1 MSHQVL
7 ARKWRP
13 GTFSEMV
20 GQQHVLQA
28 LVNALE
34 TGRLHHAYLFTG
46 TRGVGKTTVAR
57 ILAKCLNCDT
67 GVTSTPCGECGA
79 CLEIAEGR
87 SVDLIE
93 VDAASKTKV
102 EDTRELLE
110 NVQYTPTRARYKIYL
125 IDEVHML
132 SNHSFNALLKTLE
145 EPPPHAMFLLATT
158 DPQKLPATVLSR
170 CLQFNLK
177 NMQPEQIVAHLTH
190 ILSAESVDADAE
202 ALSLIARAA
211 EGSMRDALSLSDQ
224 AIAFGEGRLAGAE
237 VREMLG
243 TVDRGQVLEIVAAI
257 LEDDPATVLSL
268 VAHIAEHAPDFV
280 STLDELASIL
290 HQMTI
295 AQTVPDALDTSWP
308 DQARIVELAARA
320 TIDDTQLFWQMAT
333 SGRRDVYLASSA
345 RAGLEMVLLRMIAFR
360 PAVVIQPQAVAGD
373 PPVKK
378 PEPPA
383 TPVVREGGS
392 EGAQPAATIAP
403 RNDQT
408 VPTDQ
413 TVPSSPHRASV
424 AATDETAVEMPES
437 TPHSTSH
444 TTSHTTSHSKDNPPA
459 TGAGDPVSIDHSE
472 DVAAPSAS
480 ESDERGAEGD
490 RTLTALPGHQ
500 DPPVQGQ
507 SDTRQS
513 EPAGHTEA
521 ALVVAE
527 APINHSAD
535 APVLGEEH
543 VTLTSLSPDRW
554 PLVFDALTFAGIL
567 HNIALNLELLEL
579 SAPTLRFA
587 IAQADASL
595 FNDRHPEQLSQALSQ
610 QIGQTVNATI
620 EKVAQTSRTPAG
632 HRAAVAAQQLAEAE
646 QAISNDDAL
655 QQLIRAFDGEI
666 IPGSIRPNTADA
678 GFDGQAAA
686 SEDLA

>member
-67 GVTSTPCGECGA
+67 GVTSPPCGECGA

-110 NVQYTPTRARYKIYL
+110 NVQYMPTRARYKIYL

-177 NMQPEQIVAHLTH
+177 NMRPEQIVEHLTH

-211 EGSMRDALSLSDQ
+211 EGSRRDALSLSDQ
-224 AIAFGEGRLAGAE
+224 AIAYGAGRLAGAE

-243 TVDRGQVLEIVAAI
+243 SVDRGQVLEIVAAI

-295 AQTVPDALDTSWP
+295 AQPVPAALDTSWP
-308 DQARIVELAARA
+308 DQARIADLAACA

-333 SGRRDVYLASSA
+333 AGRRDVYLASSA

-360 PAVVIQPQAVAGD
+360 PAVVIQPDATAGE

-383 TPVVREGGS
+383 TPVVRGGDS
-392 EGAQPAATIAP
+392 GSSQSAATTTP
-403 RNDQT
+403 Q
-408 VPTDQ
+408 VTDQ
-413 TVPSSPHRASV
+413 TASSSSHRAAVCASE
-424 AATDETAVEMPES
+424 ETTLGDPES
-437 TPHSTSH
+437 TLQRRD
-444 TTSHTTSHSKDNPPA
+444 SHSA
-459 TGAGDPVSIDHSE
+459 TGADELVSADNPE
-472 DVAAPSAS
+472 GGVPLSAS
-480 ESDERGAEGD
+480 VSLERGVAVD
-490 RTLTALPGHQ
+490 QAVTHAQLSNQ
-500 DPPVQGQ
+500 DPAVTQ
-507 SDTRQS
+507 QS
-513 EPAGHTEA
+513 EPEGEVKV
-521 ALVVAE
+521 ALVITGASISDLE
-527 APINHSAD
+527 D
-535 APVLGEEH
+535 ARALDEDR
-543 VTLTSLSPDRW
+543 VTLLALSPDRW
-554 PLVFDALTFAGIL
+554 PLVFDALTFSGIL
-567 HNIALNLELLEL
+567 HNIALNLELLEV
-579 SAPTLRFA
+579 SDPTMRFA

-595 FNDRHPEQLSQALSQ
+595 FNERHPEQLSQALSQ
-610 QIGQTVNATI
+610 QIGQEIQATI
-620 EKVAQTSRTPAG
+620 ERVLQTSRTPAS

-655 QQLIRAFDGEI
+655 QMLIRAFDGEI

-678 GFDGQAAA
+678 GLDGQTAA

>member
-110 NVQYTPTRARYKIYL
+110 NVQYMPTRARYKIYL

-177 NMQPEQIVAHLTH
+177 NMRPEQIVEHLTH

-224 AIAFGEGRLAGAE
+224 AIAYGAGRLAGAE

-243 TVDRGQVLEIVAAI
+243 SVDRGQVLEIVAAI

-295 AQTVPDALDTSWP
+295 AQTVPAALDTSWP
-308 DQARIVELAARA
+308 DQARIADLAACA

-333 SGRRDVYLASSA
+333 AGRRDVYLASSA

-360 PAVVIQPQAVAGD
+360 PAVVIQPDATAGE

-383 TPVVREGGS
+383 TPVVRGGDS
-392 EGAQPAATIAP
+392 GSSQSAATTTP
-403 RNDQT
+403 Q
-408 VPTDQ
+408 VTDQ
-413 TVPSSPHRASV
+413 TASSSSHRAAVCASE
-424 AATDETAVEMPES
+424 ETTLGDPES
-437 TPHSTSH
+437 TLQRRD
-444 TTSHTTSHSKDNPPA
+444 SHSA
-459 TGAGDPVSIDHSE
+459 TGADELVSADNPE
-472 DVAAPSAS
+472 GGVPLSAS
-480 ESDERGAEGD
+480 VSLERGVAVD
-490 RTLTALPGHQ
+490 QAVTHAQLSNQ
-500 DPPVQGQ
+500 DPAVTQ
-507 SDTRQS
+507 QS
-513 EPAGHTEA
+513 EPEGEVKV
-521 ALVVAE
+521 ALVITGASISDLE
-527 APINHSAD
+527 D
-535 APVLGEEH
+535 ARALDEDR
-543 VTLTSLSPDRW
+543 VTLLALSPDRW
-554 PLVFDALTFAGIL
+554 PLVFDALTFSGIL
-567 HNIALNLELLEL
+567 HNIALNLELLEV
-579 SAPTLRFA
+579 SDPTMRFA

-595 FNDRHPEQLSQALSQ
+595 FNERHPEQLSQALSQ
-610 QIGQTVNATI
+610 QIGQEIQATI
-620 EKVAQTSRTPAG
+620 ERVLQTSRTPAS

-655 QQLIRAFDGEI
+655 QMLIRAFDGEI

-678 GFDGQAAA
+678 GLDGQTAA

>member
-360 PAVVIQPQAVAGD
+360 PAVVIQPQAAAGA

-392 EGAQPAATIAP
+392 EGAQSAETIAP
-403 RNDQT
+403 RSDQA

-413 TVPSSPHRASV
+413 TVPSGPHRASV
-424 AATDETAVEMPES
+424 SATDEIAVEVPES
-437 TPHSTSH
+437 TPQSIPHSS
-444 TTSHTTSHSKDNPPA
+444 SHSKDNPSA
-459 TGAGDPVSIDHSE
+459 TGAGDLVGIDHSK

-480 ESDERGAEGD
+480 GSHERGAEGD
-490 RTLTALPGHQ
+490 RALTALPGHQ
-500 DPPVQGQ
+500 DPPVQRQ
-507 SDTRQS
+507 SDTRRS
-513 EPAGHTEA
+513 EPAGHTKA
-521 ALVVAE
+521 APLGAE
-527 APINHSAD
+527 APINDSAD
-535 APVLGEEH
+535 APALDEER
-543 VTLTSLSPDRW
+543 VTLTALSPDRW

-567 HNIALNLELLEL
+567 HNIALNLELLEV
-579 SAPTLRFA
+579 SDPTLRFA

-610 QIGQTVNATI
+610 QIGQRIHATI
-620 EKVAQTSRTPAG
+620 EQVPQTSRTPAG

>member
-190 ILSAESVDADAE
+190 ILSAESVDADTE

-308 DQARIVELAARA
+308 DQARIVELAAHA

-360 PAVVIQPQAVAGD
+360 PAVVIQPPAAAGE

-383 TPVVREGGS
+383 TPVVRED
-392 EGAQPAATIAP
+392 
-403 RNDQT
+403 DQA
-408 VPTDQ
+408 V
-413 TVPSSPHRASV
+413 
-424 AATDETAVEMPES
+424 TAVLS
-437 TPHSTSH
+437 
-444 TTSHTTSHSKDNPPA
+444 
-459 TGAGDPVSIDHSE
+459 
-472 DVAAPSAS
+472 
-480 ESDERGAEGD
+480 
-490 RTLTALPGHQ
+490 GHQ
-500 DPPVQGQ
+500 DPPALQ
-507 SDTRQS
+507 RS
-513 EPAGHTEA
+513 EPMGNTKA
-521 ALVVAE
+521 APVAAE
-527 APINHSAD
+527 APIVDSAD
-535 APVLGEEH
+535 APVLDEAR

-567 HNIALNLELLEL
+567 HNIALNLELLEVSDL
-579 SAPTLRFA
+579 TLRFA

-610 QIGQTVNATI
+610 QIGQAIHATI
-620 EKVAQTSRTPAG
+620 EKVPQTSRTPAG

-686 SEDLA
+686 PEDLA